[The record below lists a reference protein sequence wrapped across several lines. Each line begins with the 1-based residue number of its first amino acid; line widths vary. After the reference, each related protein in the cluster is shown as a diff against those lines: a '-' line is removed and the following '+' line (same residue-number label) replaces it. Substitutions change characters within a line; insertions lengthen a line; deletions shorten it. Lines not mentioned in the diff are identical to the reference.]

1 MQFIPNRPKGRTIIK
16 NLWPLDLIMPTVT
29 KNFVWE
35 KFGKPSQ
42 WTTTID
48 VYLHF
53 TSFLYDDDND
63 EKRNNDKV
71 IHFAIIFLCITCSIM
86 KNEYHYNVTICKNSK
101 DDPLVNCNSCDPTW
115 KTVN

>member
-1 MQFIPNRPKGRTIIK
+1 
-16 NLWPLDLIMPTVT
+16 MPTVT
-29 KNFVWE
+29 KIFVWE

-42 WTTTID
+42 WTTTTD
-48 VYLHF
+48 ACLHF

-101 DDPLVNCNSCDPTW
+101 DDPLVNCNFCDPTW